1 MTDSLL
7 RRLRPSQVRELITV
21 LIIIGIVLFFATQID
36 NYLTGRTFNRITTDF
51 PIIAVVAAGQL
62 LVVLTRNLDLSVG
75 SQVALVAW
83 STGWIATEAPDLHP
97 LLLLLIAM
105 GMGVIMGG
113 INGVIV
119 AFGRVPAIIT
129 TLATLAIYRSALIT
143 FAEGQTIVTRG
154 LPDWIIN
161 FTGTTLFEWGTID
174 IRLIF
179 GITLVVVV
187 VVQLLLTFLPYGRRL
202 YAIGSNPD
210 GARMVGLPVQ
220 RDVFLAYLGCG
231 ALAGLGGLMQMAK
244 FGTITVDSARGLE
257 LAVIAAVVVGG
268 ANIFG
273 GSGSAIGVL
282 LGATLISV
290 LDQSLNRWIGIS
302 DFTRDFLLGVLIL
315 LAVAG
320 DVVVNS
326 RLQKVWL
333 RARRRDEARAAP
345 PGAAPPSGSAAPPGA
360 VVGGGDG

>member
-7 RRLRPSQVRELITV
+7 RRLRPSQVREVITV
-21 LIIIGIVLFFATQID
+21 LIIIGIVLFFSTQID
-36 NYLTGRTFNRITTDF
+36 NYLTGRTFNRVSTEF
-51 PIIAVVAAGQL
+51 PIIAVVAVGQL

-83 STGWIATEAPDLHP
+83 STGYIATQVNDINP
-97 LLLLLIAM
+97 LVLVLLGM

-113 INGVIV
+113 INGLIV

-129 TLATLAIYRSALIT
+129 TLATLAIYRSVLIT
-143 FAEGQTIVTRG
+143 MANAQTIETRG
-154 LPDWIIN
+154 LPDWIVH
-161 FTGTTLFEWGTID
+161 FPGTTLFEFGRAD

-179 GITLVVVV
+179 LIALIVVA
-187 VVQLLLTFLPYGRRL
+187 VVQLMLAYLPYGRRL

-210 GARMVGLPVQ
+210 AAAMVGLPKQ

-231 ALAGLGGLMQMAK
+231 ALAGLGGFMQMAK

-257 LAVIAAVVVGG
+257 MAVIAAVVVGG

-273 GSGSAIGVL
+273 GSGSAIGVM
-282 LGATLISV
+282 LGAVLIAV
-290 LDQSLNRWIGIS
+290 LDLSLARWIGIS
-302 DFTRDFLLGVLIL
+302 DFTRDFLLGMLIL

-320 DVVVNS
+320 DVVINK

-333 RARRRDEARAAP
+333 RARQRDEARAGP
-345 PGAAPPSGSAAPPGA
+345 PAAPA
-360 VVGGGDG
+360 GGGHG

>member
-1 MTDSLL
+1 MNTVL
-7 RRLRPSQVRELITV
+7 RRLRPSQVRELITL
-21 LIIIGIVLFFATQID
+21 LIIVAIIVFFATQID
-36 NYLTGRTFNRITTDF
+36 NYLTGRTFNRITTEF
-51 PIIAVVAAGQL
+51 PIVAVVAVGQL

-83 STGWIATEAPDLHP
+83 STGYIATEVPEINP
-97 LLLLLIAM
+97 FVLLALAMAM
-105 GMGVIMGG
+105 GVVMGA

-119 AFGRVPAIIT
+119 AYGRVPAIIT
-129 TLATLAIYRSALIT
+129 TLATLAIYRSFLIT
-143 FAEGQTIVTRG
+143 MANAQTIETRG
-154 LPDWIIN
+154 LPDWIVN
-161 FTGTTLFEWGTID
+161 FPGTTLLEFGRAD
-174 IRLIF
+174 VRLIF
-179 GITLVVVV
+179 LIAIIVVI
-187 VVQLLLTFLPYGRRL
+187 VVQLMLTFLPYGRRL

-210 GARMVGLPVQ
+210 AAGMVGLPKQ

-273 GSGSAIGVL
+273 GSGSAIGVM
-282 LGATLISV
+282 LGAVLIAV
-290 LDQSLNRWIGIS
+290 LDLSLARWIGIS
-302 DFTRDFLLGVLIL
+302 DFTRDFLLGALIL

-320 DVVVNS
+320 DVVINN

-333 RARRRDEARAAP
+333 RARQREEARAGP
-345 PGAAPPSGSAAPPGA
+345 PTSPG
-360 VVGGGDG
+360 VSSGGGDG

>member
-1 MTDSLL
+1 MIDSLL
-7 RRLRPSQVRELITV
+7 RRLRPSQVREVITV
-21 LIIIGIVLFFATQID
+21 LIIVAIILFFSTQLD

-51 PIIAVVAAGQL
+51 PIIAVVAVGQL

-83 STGWIATEAPDLHP
+83 STGWIATEFSDLNP
-97 LLLLLIAM
+97 FVLVAIAM

-119 AFGRVPAIIT
+119 AYGRVPAIIT
-129 TLATLAIYRSALIT
+129 TLATLAIYRSVLIT

-154 LPDWIIN
+154 LPSWIVN
-161 FTGTTLFEWGTID
+161 FPGTTLFEID
-174 IRLIF
+174 QFDLRLIF
-179 GITLVVVV
+179 LVALLVVAI
-187 VVQLLLTFLPYGRRL
+187 VQLMLTFLPYGRRL

-210 GARMVGLPVQ
+210 GARMVGLPAQ

-257 LAVIAAVVVGG
+257 MAVIAAVVVGG

-282 LGATLISV
+282 LGAVLIAV
-290 LDQSLNRWIGIS
+290 LDLSLARWIGIS
-302 DFTRDFLLGVLIL
+302 DFMRDFLLGMLIL

-320 DVVVNS
+320 DVVVNN

-333 RARRRDEARAAP
+333 RARRREEARAAP
-345 PGAAPPSGSAAPPGA
+345 PGPTAPPGA
-360 VVGGGDG
+360 VAGGADG

>member
-1 MTDSLL
+1 VIDSLL
-7 RRLRPSQVRELITV
+7 RRLRPSQVREVITV
-21 LIIIGIVLFFATQID
+21 LIIVAIILFFSTQLD
-36 NYLTGRTFNRITTDF
+36 NYLTGRTFNRISTDF
-51 PIIAVVAAGQL
+51 PIIAVVAVGQL

-83 STGWIATEAPDLHP
+83 STGFIATEVPGINP
-97 LLLLLIAM
+97 FVLLLIAM
-105 GMGVIMGG
+105 GMGVVMGA

-129 TLATLAIYRSALIT
+129 TLATLAIYRSVLIT
-143 FAEGQTIVTRG
+143 VANAQTIETRG
-154 LPDWIIN
+154 LPDWIVN
-161 FTGTTLFEWGTID
+161 FPATTLLEFGRAD

-179 GITLVVVV
+179 LIAIIVVL
-187 VVQLLLTFLPYGRRL
+187 VVQLMLTFLPYGRRL

-210 GARMVGLPVQ
+210 AAGMVGLPKQ

-273 GSGSAIGVL
+273 GSGSAIGVM
-282 LGATLISV
+282 LGAILIAV
-290 LDQSLNRWIGIS
+290 LDLSLARWIGIS
-302 DFTRDFLLGVLIL
+302 DFARDFLLGLLIL

-320 DVVVNS
+320 DVLVNN
-326 RLQKVWL
+326 RLQKIWL
-333 RARRRDEARAAP
+333 RARQREEARAGP
-345 PGAAPPSGSAAPPGA
+345 PTAAA
-360 VVGGGDG
+360 GGGHG

>member
-7 RRLRPSQVRELITV
+7 RRLRPSQVREVITV
-21 LIIIGIVLFFATQID
+21 LIIIGIVIFFSTQID
-36 NYLTGRTFNRITTDF
+36 DYLTGRTFNRVTTEF
-51 PIIAVVAAGQL
+51 PIIAVVAVGQL

-83 STGWIATEAPDLHP
+83 STGYIATQVQRHQPGRAGAPGHGHGRDHGWHQRLH
-97 LLLLLIAM
+97 
-105 GMGVIMGG
+105 
-113 INGVIV
+113 
-119 AFGRVPAIIT
+119 
-129 TLATLAIYRSALIT
+129 
-143 FAEGQTIVTRG
+143 RG
-154 LPDWIIN
+154 LWPRAGHHHHAGHAGHLSLVPHHHGQRPDHRDAWPARMDRQLP
-161 FTGTTLFEWGTID
+161 GSTTLFEFGKAD

-179 GITLVVVV
+179 LIALVVVA

-210 GARMVGLPVQ
+210 AAAMVGLPKQ

-231 ALAGLGGLMQMAK
+231 ALAGLGGFMQMAK

-257 LAVIAAVVVGG
+257 MAVIAAVVVGG

-273 GSGSAIGVL
+273 GSGSAIGVM
-282 LGATLISV
+282 LGAVLIAV
-290 LDQSLNRWIGIS
+290 LDLSLARWIGIS
-302 DFTRDFLLGVLIL
+302 DFTRDFLLGLLIL

-320 DVVVNS
+320 DVVINK

-333 RARRRDEARAAP
+333 RARQRDEARAGP
-345 PGAAPPSGSAAPPGA
+345 PGATAGGS
-360 VVGGGDG
+360 DG

>member
-7 RRLRPSQVRELITV
+7 RRLRPSQVREVITL
-21 LIIIGIVLFFATQID
+21 LIIVGIVIFFATQID
-36 NYLTGRTFNRITTDF
+36 NYLTGRTFNRITTEF
-51 PIIAVVAAGQL
+51 PIVAVVAVGQL

-75 SQVALVAW
+75 SQVAMVAW
-83 STGWIATEAPDLHP
+83 STGFIATEVPGINP
-97 LLLLLIAM
+97 FVLLLIAM
-105 GMGVIMGG
+105 GMGVVMGG

-119 AFGRVPAIIT
+119 SYGRVPAIIT
-129 TLATLAIYRSALIT
+129 TLATLAIYRSVLIT
-143 FAEGQTIVTRG
+143 VANAQTIETRG
-154 LPDWIIN
+154 LPEWIVN
-161 FTGTTLFEWGTID
+161 FPGTTLLEFGRLD

-179 GITLVVVV
+179 LIALIVVV

-210 GARMVGLPVQ
+210 AASMVGLPKQ

-273 GSGSAIGVL
+273 GSGSAIGVM
-282 LGATLISV
+282 LGAILIAV
-290 LDQSLNRWIGIS
+290 LDLSLARWIGIS
-302 DFTRDFLLGVLIL
+302 DFARDFLLGLLIL

-320 DVVVNS
+320 DVIVNK
-326 RLQKVWL
+326 RLQKIWL
-333 RARRRDEARAAP
+333 RARQRDEARAGP
-345 PGAAPPSGSAAPPGA
+345 PAATAGGS
-360 VVGGGDG
+360 DG